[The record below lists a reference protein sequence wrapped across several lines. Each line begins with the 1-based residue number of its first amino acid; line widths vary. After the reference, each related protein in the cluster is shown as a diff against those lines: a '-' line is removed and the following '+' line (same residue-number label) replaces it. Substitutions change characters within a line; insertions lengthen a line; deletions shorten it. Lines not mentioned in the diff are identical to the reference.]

1 MQKRGRG
8 VIGQLINAIS
18 YIGGK
23 IIDPGNKNAWGEKHS
38 FQITN
43 KGIQQASYIGPGT
56 DIAFKIRNNVQPINE

>member
-8 VIGQLINAIS
+8 IIGQLFNGLS

-23 IIDPGNKNAWGEKHS
+23 IIDPGNKNTWGEKHS

-43 KGIQQASYIGPGT
+43 KGIQQANYIGPGT
-56 DIAFKIRNNVQPINE
+56 DILSKLKNNV